1 MHLQQC
7 STELRNANVAES
19 MTARALLLLSL
30 IPLLAVPLQA
40 SELALVDPEEVGFST
55 DRLGKVTEFVE
66 REIADGNL
74 SGTVT
79 LVARHGEVVHFE
91 AAGRFGLDDERAM
104 ETDALF
110 RIFSMTKPI
119 TTVAA
124 MILYEEG
131 AFQLGDPVAK
141 YLPELADMQLLING
155 ELVPPRRQMTI
166 EHLMTHTAGLTNGW
180 HPEDPVERAYRDAA
194 LRQSPDLDA
203 FIDKLSTLPLRFE
216 PGTRY
221 HYSVATDVLGA
232 LVERLSGQT
241 LEQFFQTRIFDPLEM
256 HDTFFNVPDD
266 KTPRMAGSHL
276 WNHEQ
281 QAMQP
286 TPAGLIP
293 PPSGVTLFSGG
304 AGLISTARDYWR
316 FCEMLRRGGSLDG
329 TRILGP
335 KTVQAMTTARLT
347 PEVRD
352 NGATEYPASHL
363 YPGQSFGLG
372 FGVITDPAQVGV
384 ISSQG
389 EYSWGGIANTKF
401 WIDPEEDLVVVFMT
415 QVLSTPHSDR
425 HRFDLKVATYQALT
439 DLGSSSRD

>member
-1 MHLQQC
+1 MKIRTFFQL
-7 STELRNANVAES
+7 S
-19 MTARALLLLSL
+19 LLL
-30 IPLLAVPLQA
+30 ILAKQLQA
-40 SELALVDPEEVGFST
+40 AEVKIVESEAVGFST
-55 DRLGKVTEFVE
+55 DRLAKVTEFVE
-66 REIADGNL
+66 REISDGNL
-74 SGTVT
+74 VGTVT
-79 LVARHGEVVHFE
+79 LVARHGQVVHFE
-91 AAGRFGLDDERAM
+91 AAGRYGLEDDRPM

-131 AFQLGDPVAK
+131 AFHLGDPVAK
-141 YLPELADMQLLING
+141 YLPELAGMQLSIDG
-155 ELVPPRRQMTI
+155 ELVAPQRQMTI

-194 LRQSPDLDA
+194 LRQSPDLTA
-203 FIDKLSTLPLRFE
+203 YIDKLATLPLRFE

-256 HDTFFNVPDD
+256 HDTFFNVPAD
-266 KTPRMAGSHL
+266 KTPRMARSHL
-276 WNHEQ
+276 WNAEQ
-281 QAMQP
+281 QAMGLM
-286 TPAGLIP
+286 PAGLLP

-304 AGLISTARDYWR
+304 AGLISTAQDYWR

-329 TRILGP
+329 ARILGP
-335 KTVQAMTTARLT
+335 KTVQAMTMARLK

-352 NGATEYPASHL
+352 NGATEYPVSHL

-372 FGVITDPAQVGV
+372 AGVITDPAQVGV
-384 ISSQG
+384 ISSKG

-401 WIDPEEDLVVVFMT
+401 WIDPEEDLIVVFMT
-415 QVLSTPHSDR
+415 QVLGTPHSDR

-439 DLGSSSRD
+439 DLGTSGRD

>member
-1 MHLQQC
+1 MNIRTLFHLL
-7 STELRNANVAES
+7 T
-19 MTARALLLLSL
+19 LSL
-30 IPLLAVPLQA
+30 LAIRLHAADIDIV
-40 SELALVDPEEVGFST
+40 EPETVGFST
-55 DRLGKVTEFVE
+55 ERLAEVTEFVE

-74 SGTVT
+74 VGTVT
-79 LVARHGEVVHFE
+79 LVARHGQVVHFE
-91 AAGRFGLDDERAM
+91 AAGRNGLGDERPM

-124 MILYEEG
+124 MMLYEEG
-131 AFQLGDPVAK
+131 AFHLGDPVAK
-141 YLPELADMQLLING
+141 YLPELANMPLSIDG
-155 ELVPPRRQMTI
+155 EPVPPQRSMTI
-166 EHLMTHTAGLTNGW
+166 EQLMTHTAGLTNGW
-180 HPEDPVERAYRDAA
+180 HIEHPVERTYRDAA
-194 LRQSPDLDA
+194 LHQSADLNA
-203 FIDKLSTLPLRFE
+203 FIDKLATLPLRFE

-241 LEQFFQTRIFDPLEM
+241 LEHFFQTRIFDPLEM

-266 KTPRMAGSHL
+266 KMPRMAGGNL
-276 WNHEQ
+276 WSAEQ
-281 QAMQP
+281 QAMEP
-286 TPAGLIP
+286 MPAGLLP
-293 PPSGVTLFSGG
+293 PLSGVTLFSGG
-304 AGLISTARDYWR
+304 GGLISTARDYWR

-329 TRILGP
+329 VRILGP
-335 KTVQAMTTARLT
+335 KTVQAMTMARLA

-372 FGVITDPAQVGV
+372 AGVITDPAQAGV
-384 ISSQG
+384 VSSKG

-415 QVLSTPHSDR
+415 QVLGTPHSDR

-439 DLGSSSRD
+439 DLGSSSGD

>member
-1 MHLQQC
+1 
-7 STELRNANVAES
+7 
-19 MTARALLLLSL
+19 MTIRTLLHLLLLSL
-30 IPLLAVPLQA
+30 LATRLQA
-40 SELALVDPEEVGFST
+40 ADINIADPETVGFST
-55 DRLGKVTEFVE
+55 DRLGKVTEFVD

-74 SGTVT
+74 VGTVT
-79 LVARHGEVVHFE
+79 LVARHGQIVHFD
-91 AAGRFGLDDERAM
+91 AAGRYGLEDNRPM

-131 AFQLGDPVAK
+131 AFHLGDQVAK
-141 YLPELADMQLLING
+141 YLPELAEMQLLVDG
-155 ELVPPRRQMTI
+155 ELVPPQRQMTI

-180 HPEDPVERAYRDAA
+180 HPEDPAERAYRDAA
-194 LRQSPDLDA
+194 LRQSPDLTA
-203 FIDKLSTLPLRFE
+203 YIDKLSNLPLRFE

-256 HDTFFNVPDD
+256 RDTFFNVPDG
-266 KTPRMAGSHL
+266 KVARMAGNHL
-276 WNHEQ
+276 WNAERQ
-281 QAMQP
+281 EIGPM
-286 TPAGLIP
+286 PAGLIP

-304 AGLISTARDYWR
+304 GGLISTARDYWR

-329 TRILGP
+329 VRILGP
-335 KTVQAMTTARLT
+335 KTVQAMTMARLT
-347 PEVRD
+347 PEVR
-352 NGATEYPASHL
+352 NEGAAEYPASHL

-372 FGVITDPAQVGV
+372 AGVITDPARAGV
-384 ISSQG
+384 VSSKG

-401 WIDPEEDLVVVFMT
+401 WIDPEEDLIVVFMT
-415 QVLSTPHSDR
+415 QVLGTPHSDR

-439 DLGSSSRD
+439 EIGNSVGD